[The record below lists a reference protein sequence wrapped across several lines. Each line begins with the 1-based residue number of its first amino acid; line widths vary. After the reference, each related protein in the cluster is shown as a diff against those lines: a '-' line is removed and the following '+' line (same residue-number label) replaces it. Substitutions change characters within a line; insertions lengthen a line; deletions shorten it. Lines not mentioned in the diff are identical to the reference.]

1 MPNDDEELD
10 LPEVDGDEILTDLD
24 IDPEE
29 ASNVKGGRTRVGDP
43 CDGGE

>member
-1 MPNDDEELD
+1 MATEHEEPH
-10 LPEVDGDEILTDLD
+10 LPEIDGDETLTDLD

-29 ASNVKGGRTRVGDP
+29 ASNVKGGRTRLGDP